1 MGGCGMKHLTFDSG
15 QLNYIKAHL
24 AATHLAIEI
33 FKNENI
39 FRDSVGDSR
48 RNRDTRIGNTIE
60 LLIYLTMIQRY
71 NPILVKFD
79 MDKIEWQ
86 RHNHAD
92 GKVDNGYDI
101 GLNTLTHKNR
111 IDCKYDR
118 YLSNGKVV
126 LGLFNSYG
134 YKHLLL
140 SGKATHSCHVF
151 IEYKQLSPVQKKMNT
166 LCQNTNKKT
175 IREYVISIVWVD
187 LEKLS
192 KDLIISNDKY
202 GIGPYKENLTGY
214 QNRVLELDVDWL
226 VKHDYA
232 VFQKVEI

>member
-1 MGGCGMKHLTFDSG
+1 MKHLTFNSD
-15 QLNYIKAHL
+15 QLNYIKEYL
-24 AATHLAIEI
+24 AATHLAIEMS
-33 FKNENI
+33 KDEDI

-48 RNRDTRIGNTIE
+48 RNRDTRIGNTVE
-60 LLIYLTMIQRY
+60 LLIYLAMIRRY

-79 MDKIEWQ
+79 IDKIEWQ

-92 GKVDNGYDI
+92 GKADNGYDI
-101 GLNTLTHKNR
+101 ELNTLSHKNR

-118 YLSNGKVV
+118 YLNSGKVI

-151 IEYKQLSPVQKKMNT
+151 IEYNQLSPVQKKMNI
-166 LCQNTNKKT
+166 LHQNNNRET
-175 IREYVISIVWVD
+175 IKEYVISIVWVN

-192 KDLIISNDKY
+192 KDLIISNNKY
-202 GIGPYKENLTGY
+202 CIGPYKEDITGY
-214 QNRVLELDVDWL
+214 QNRVLELDIDWL

-232 VFQKVEI
+232 IFQKVEI